1 MESNRHDFYE
11 LRVEENKK
19 SNEALDNMKK
29 IEAKKKKKHIL
40 KLGKTI
46 VITHNKERLKEYE
59 EHLTYSHPSSHP

>member
-19 SNEALDNMKK
+19 SNKALDNMKK

-46 VITHNKERLKEYE
+46 VITNNKEILKEYE
-59 EHLTYSHPSSHP
+59 EHLTYSHP

>member
-19 SNEALDNMKK
+19 SNKALDNMKK

-40 KLGKTI
+40 KFGKTI

-59 EHLTYSHPSSHP
+59 EHIKNNTYGKV

>member
-19 SNEALDNMKK
+19 SNKALDNMKK

-59 EHLTYSHPSSHP
+59 EHIKNNNYGKV

>member
-19 SNEALDNMKK
+19 SNKALDNMKK

-46 VITHNKERLKEYE
+46 VITNNKERLKEYE
-59 EHLTYSHPSSHP
+59 EHIKNNTYGKV